1 MKDLMK
7 KVGSFITF
15 DFPLNRDYISEQ
27 FAATHVLDVKR
38 IPQWSTN
45 ATRHKVI
52 ANYWFVHVL
61 GHFVFLFSLTALLVY
76 FTLLISTAF
85 IYLPFL

>member
-15 DFPLNRDYISEQ
+15 DFPLNRNYIIEQ
-27 FAATHVLDVKR
+27 FAATHVLHLKK
-38 IPQWSTN
+38 ISQWSTN

-52 ANYWFVHVL
+52 ANY
-61 GHFVFLFSLTALLVY
+61 
-76 FTLLISTAF
+76 
-85 IYLPFL
+85 